1 MRKEKIIFDEKVNDL
16 IKTSNDI
23 DNTRWLCIMKIL
35 ILIHDKL
42 VCHKYEKVYKLAINN
57 IYESLHD

>member
-16 IKTSNDI
+16 MKTSNDI
-23 DNTRWLCIMKIL
+23 DNTR
-35 ILIHDKL
+35 L
-42 VCHKYEKVYKLAINN
+42 VLSNKRLDRNSHNFVFHKYEKVYKLAINN